1 MWGDVAC
8 ANMGRVRCPTCSRL
22 VSLSRLYST
31 ESILIRGWLCVRVDR
46 RDPFIFHRRDGSLHL
61 LFHCHQSVNGR
72 AQAGLHAWSA
82 NAGGAGR
89 DPWTTTT
96 SPGHTGAYSTNI
108 SLTNGSYTGT
118 RYSRRER
125 PDLLCATTPLHP
137 IIPYHSMRA
146 PACHQAPA
154 AFQRLSQSDGPDA
167 VVCNATVL
175 YVGLTKRQGI
185 RWCFTL
191 PCKRQ
196 LDQIAVGFLGGS
208 RSRRRSSIRDHSCTI
223 Q

>member
-1 MWGDVAC
+1 MWRDDAG
-8 ANMGRVRCPTCSRL
+8 ANMGRVRCPACSRL
-22 VSLSRLYST
+22 VSLSGLYST

-125 PDLLCATTPLHP
+125 PDLLCATTRASYDHP
-137 IIPYHSMRA
+137 IFHACP
-146 PACHQAPA
+146 CHQAPT
-154 AFQRLSQSDGPDA
+154 AFQRRSQSDTDA
-167 VVCNATVL
+167 VCNATVHA
-175 YVGLTKRQGI
+175 GLNKRQGI

-191 PCKRQ
+191 PYKRQ
-196 LDQIAVGFLGGS
+196 LDQIAEGFLGGS
-208 RSRRRSSIRDHSCTI
+208 RSRRRSSIRDYSCTV